1 MTPDTRRK
9 ARQRERRTRRIE
21 DKQLTAIVAAIGGG
35 SDDDWDQDS
44 DWLDDTA
51 DQKRGQGQ

>member
-1 MTPDTRRK
+1 MTTDTRRK

-21 DKQLTAIVAAIGGG
+21 DKQLTAIVAASG

-44 DWLDDTA
+44 EWLDETA